1 MMRQLPLGFRLRSDA
16 GFDNFVAGSNQ
27 VLLLSLQA
35 FAAGTL
41 TAPALFVHGTV
52 GSGRSHLLHAVA
64 SAADVRGRQV
74 ALLPLQLGGLS
85 PEVLA
90 GFENCDLV
98 CVDDLDAVCADRDWA
113 EALFHLFNAVRDR
126 GGQLLFV
133 ADRPP
138 ALLNCGL
145 PDLQSRLASMLV
157 FAVQELSD
165 DDKQALLI
173 QRGDERGLR
182 VPVEVA
188 QYLMSRQSRA
198 VADLLQLLDKLDH
211 ASLAEQRRLTVPF
224 VRQVL
229 GMDDSR

>member
-1 MMRQLPLGFRLRSDA
+1 MMRQLPLGIGLRSDA
-16 GFDNFVAGSNQ
+16 SFANFLAGDNA
-27 VLLLSLQA
+27 VLLTTLRA
-35 FAAGTL
+35 FAAAQGP
-41 TAPALFVHGTV
+41 APAMFLHGAV

-64 SAADVRGRQV
+64 AAADARGRQV
-74 ALLPLQLGGLS
+74 ALLPLQLAGLS

-90 GFENCDLV
+90 GFDNCDLV
-98 CVDDLDAVCADRDWA
+98 CIDDLDAVCADRDWA

-138 ALLNCGL
+138 ALLTCGL

-157 FAVQELSD
+157 VAVQELSD
-165 DDKQALLI
+165 DNKLALLI

-229 GMDDSR
+229 GQ